1 MLRTSEF
8 RVMNIFFLHIDPRT
22 NASYYCDKHVVK
34 IILEIT
40 QMLWTA
46 FGTQTVELPEGIKR
60 YKSTHKNH
68 PMVMWVGSTRGNFM
82 YTVDLGRALCAEYT
96 ERYNKTHACEKILY
110 FMKLNPPREFE
121 VRTSPKAVYATTS
134 NFPSTLT
141 PVPLC
146 MDEKYHRKDLIEAYR
161 TYYRQGKTDIT
172 TWKYTTRPFWM
183 NE

>member
-1 MLRTSEF
+1 
-8 RVMNIFFLHIDPRT
+8 MNIFFLHIDPRT

-46 FGTQTVELPEGIKR
+46 FGTQEIALPPDIKR
-60 YKSTHKNH
+60 YKVTHKNH

-96 ERYNKTHACEKILY
+96 ERYSKTHACEKILY
-110 FMKLNPPREFE
+110 FMKHNTPREFE
-121 VRTSPKAVYATTS
+121 LRTSPKAVYATTA

-146 MDEKYHRKDLIEAYR
+146 MDSKYQREDLVDAYR
-161 TYYRQGKTDIT
+161 TYYRQGKQEIT
-172 TWKYTTRPFWM
+172 TWKYTTRPYWM
-183 NE
+183 DESE